1 MAVVHLGLSEESF
14 WRMTPRKLFAILRV
28 DMEIKNP
35 KKKPEKK
42 FIDEV
47 LF

>member
-1 MAVVHLGLSEESF
+1 MAVVYLKLSEGSF

-28 DMEIKNP
+28 DAEFKNP
-35 KKKPEKK
+35 EKKPEKK

>member
-1 MAVVHLGLSEESF
+1 
-14 WRMTPRKLFAILRV
+14 MTPRKLFAILRV
-28 DMEIKNP
+28 DAEFRNP
-35 KKKPEKK
+35 KEKPEKK